1 MSIVARPS
9 EWHRLAGQGIRR
21 AVACAAIAVGV
32 ADLVWAAKRSG
43 APARLHALGRAT
55 ATMTGTRYLLL
66 LAGMALLLNV
76 FGLLHA
82 KRNAWRVAVV
92 LSIASCFAFVHRDRD
107 VLSPGLLLAG
117 GLVALLVLTS
127 GSFRARSD
135 PLMARRGLRLLIAGE
150 VVVFAYGT
158 AGLYFL
164 DEAFRDSATLIDA
177 ARSAVR
183 LLLLLPANAITPID
197 PDGRWFVDSVR
208 LAGLGVVVVA
218 LILVVASV
226 LATAADASDRRLVE
240 RLIGSWAT
248 NNLAS
253 FHLLAGTSWF
263 ISEDRGAFIGYR
275 LVGMTAV
282 ALAEPIGEPES
293 RTRVVAEFLDLCELN
308 GWVPTFH
315 QLSPAGAES
324 LAAAGLKHLKIG
336 EEAIVPVQTW
346 DEDAHA
352 YKQLRSA
359 LRRVERCGCELVE
372 LPRPIDDATMRELRE
387 VSDAW
392 LSQGAH
398 RERTFTVGQF
408 DPDYLRR
415 TSVLVL
421 RRRDSH
427 RIEAFVNVLPA
438 YSSSVGNFDLMRR
451 RPDAPNGAMEY
462 LVVGLIHRFRAEGRA
477 GMTLGLAPLANIDGD
492 GIADRA
498 LRLLYDRGTRVFN
511 YQGLHRFKE
520 KWSPVWEP
528 RYLAYR
534 SETELPRIAAALAR
548 VGEIPDPR
556 GVRGRALAMARRFP
570 VTLSIGLLVVWIMAA
585 TRLDPAFHHV
595 LERHFGL
602 SFVALQHL
610 QFWRL
615 PTAELIQTSA
625 GFRWANIALL
635 SVSLPFAEWRLGSR
649 RSILVFFV
657 CDWISSLATYG
668 CMTVFAAMGSSV
680 AHQILIERD
689 SGSSA
694 GAWALATAG
703 ALSLTDPRR
712 RRSAVASIFVFLGG
726 ALLIFHRLF
735 DLQHL
740 LAALVAVAVTMA
752 FDRATRR
759 PSTVE
764 EPPQVIAAR

>member
-1 MSIVARPS
+1 MSITSRP
-9 EWHRLAGQGIRR
+9 LAGMPAQGTRR
-21 AVACAAIAVGV
+21 VVAVAALAVGV
-32 ADLVWAAKRSG
+32 TDLVWAARHSG
-43 APARLHALGRAT
+43 ATTRLHALDRAT

-66 LAGMALLLNV
+66 VAGMALVLNV

-82 KRNAWRVAVV
+82 KRTAWGIAFV

-107 VLSPGLLLAG
+107 VMSVGLLLSG
-117 GLVALLVLTS
+117 GLVALLVLTA
-127 GSFRARSD
+127 GSFGGRSD
-135 PLMARRGLRLLIAGE
+135 PLMARRGLRLLLAGE
-150 VVVFAYGT
+150 ILVFAYGT

-164 DEAFRDSATLIDA
+164 DEEFRDSATLIDA

-183 LLLLLPANAITPID
+183 LLLLLPANAITPVD

-218 LILVVASV
+218 LILLVASV
-226 LATAADASDRRLVE
+226 LATATDASDRRLVE
-240 RLIGSWAT
+240 RLIDSWAT
-248 NNLAS
+248 NSLAS
-253 FHLLAGTSWF
+253 FHLLEGTSWF
-263 ISEDRGAFIGYR
+263 IGDDRRAFIGYR
-275 LVGMTAV
+275 LVGITAV

-293 RTRVVAEFLDLCELN
+293 RIQVVAEFLDLCELN
-308 GWVPTFH
+308 GWVPAFH
-315 QLSPAGAES
+315 QLSSRSDEMF
-324 LAAAGLKHLKIG
+324 AAAGLKCLKIG

-346 DEDAHA
+346 SEDAPG

-359 LRRVERCGCELVE
+359 LRRVERSGCELVE

-392 LSQGAH
+392 LSQGGH

-408 DPDYLRR
+408 DPDYLRQ
-415 TSVLVL
+415 TTVLAL
-421 RRRDSH
+421 RQRDSH

-451 RPDAPNGAMEY
+451 RPDAPNGVMEY
-462 LVVGLIHRFRAEGRA
+462 LVVALIHRFRAEGRR
-477 GMTLGLAPLANIDGD
+477 GMTLGLAPLANIDGE

-498 LRLLYDRGTRVFN
+498 LRLLYDRGTRIFN

-520 KWSPVWEP
+520 KWNPVWEA

-534 SETELPRIAAALAR
+534 SDTELPRIAGALAR

-556 GVRGRALAMARRFP
+556 GARARALAFARRFP
-570 VTLSIGLLVVWIMAA
+570 VTLSIGLVVCWIMAA
-585 TRLDPAFHHV
+585 TRLDPSFHHV
-595 LERHFGL
+595 LERHLGL
-602 SFVALQHL
+602 SFLDLGHL
-610 QFWRL
+610 QLWRL
-615 PTAELIQTSA
+615 PAAELIQTRA

-649 RSILVFFV
+649 RSIVVFFL
-657 CDWISSLATYG
+657 CDWVSSLMTYG
-668 CMTVFAAMGSSV
+668 CMVVFAAAGSV
-680 AHQILIERD
+680 GAHQILIERD

-703 ALSLTDPRR
+703 ALSLTDPRWR
-712 RRSAVASIFVFLGG
+712 RLAVGSVFVFLGG
-726 ALLIFHRLF
+726 ALVIFHRLF

-740 LAALVAVAVTMA
+740 LAALTAVTLTMV
-752 FDRATRR
+752 FDRAARWR
-759 PSTVE
+759 AS
-764 EPPQVIAAR
+764 AAVQRADAVVAR